1 MLTIFASALGIAK
14 RIPREVWLILAAL
27 AALWA
32 WGNHREAQGRA
43 EERAKYEAKARQQYE
58 ARVKELAEQSLR
70 YEALAQS
77 LRTAERQDRETIREV
92 YRNVQVPANCAADP
106 AAVRV
111 LSEAVT
117 RANAAASGQSGGE
130 VSRAP

>member
-1 MLTIFASALGIAK
+1 MTFPFAGYIGLGALLAGALTGWTVRDWKADSDAL
-14 RIPREVWLILAAL
+14 E
-27 AALWA
+27 
-32 WGNHREAQGRA
+32 A
-43 EERAKYEAKARQQYE
+43 EEKAQTEYV
-58 ARVKELAEQSLR
+58 AVVQSLADQSLA

-77 LRTAERQDRETIREV
+77 LRASERQDRETIREV

-117 RANAAASGQSGGE
+117 RANAASAGQSGGE